1 MRELWGKVV
10 REYRER
16 AGLTMSDLERG
27 AGVNRSLQSRYER
40 GIDAPPEDPERVEKM
55 ADAVKVP
62 EAERRH
68 FHDLARLSRGALPTD
83 VAEQEG
89 AEEYILPAI
98 DKARKARGE

>member
-1 MRELWGKVV
+1 MRELWGRIV

-16 AGLTMSDLERG
+16 AGLTMSDLEKG

-62 EAERRH
+62 EGERQR
-68 FHDLARLSRGALPTD
+68 FHDLARLSRGALPAD

-89 AEEYILPAI
+89 AEKYIVPAI
-98 DKARKARGE
+98 ESARKARGE